1 MGHAPPVVRLALAF
15 VAGAAWE
22 LVGAPWVFAPLVA
35 LLLLAAPI
43 GASRRPDLRPLW
55 VVCALSGLTAAR
67 VGSGAACDP
76 PVVGGGAVVLEGR
89 FLASPLG
96 GSAPFR
102 SPAACGDVTVVAAAA
117 LAVVGPRALP
127 AGVPVQLHGHWR
139 QGRLRPWFQAS
150 EGAVV
155 GERSAAAAQGDTAV
169 GEADASVGWRWWPV
183 RWRDHLVERL
193 RRLYGARA
201 PLVAALTLARREG
214 LDRDLQDRFARSGIA
229 HLLAISGFHVGV
241 IAGGVLTALA
251 LLGVGARRRELGA
264 AAAAWA
270 YVALIGFP
278 DAACRAALML
288 ALVALS
294 RARGRPPARWAPLG
308 AALLV
313 LVVVEP
319 DKLGSAGF
327 QLSFAGVAGLLAWAG
342 PLTAWIRRVS
352 HGHCPHALATALAAG
367 LAATLATLP
376 VVAWHFE
383 RVSVVG
389 IPATLAATPLVSL
402 ALMGSLASL
411 AVDFAWPDL
420 ATFLAGGVSVLLG
433 ALERVAEVSAAPR
446 WASVW
451 TTRTSV
457 VAGSLGMALA
467 MHIARQPRIG
477 ARARRL
483 LVAAYAA
490 SGLLIW
496 PLLLALQG
504 RGSVELLVID
514 VGQGDAIA
522 VRSPRGRWILVDAG
536 PPSRDADPRA
546 HPAVR
551 ALEAR
556 GVGRLEALVLTH
568 PDLDHIG
575 GAEAV
580 LAALD
585 VGAVYDP
592 ALPAAK
598 EDFVAVLDAA
608 ASHGVPWRAARAGA
622 RIELDGVVLDVLHP
636 PDSIGRDAESNAT
649 SVVLR
654 LAFGA
659 FDALLTGDAYT
670 DVERALLPEIG
681 GLEVLKVGHHGSDTS
696 TDSLLVAHAQPQVA
710 LISVGRTNRYGHP
723 SPRVVARLE
732 RGGAEV
738 RRTDLEGTISVVA
751 RPDGRYDVRSS
762 ARR

>member
-15 VAGAAWE
+15 AAGVAWG
-22 LVGAPWVFAPLVA
+22 LIGAPLLLAPLAA
-35 LLLLAAPI
+35 LLLLLAPND
-43 GASRRPDLRPLW
+43 ASRSPDLRPVW
-55 VVCALSGLTAAR
+55 VACGLCGLAAAR
-67 VGSGAACDP
+67 LATAGAACASAAGVGAG
-76 PVVGGGAVVLEGR
+76 PVALEGR

-102 SPAACGDVTVVAAAA
+102 PLSACGDVTVVVPSAGGSQASAS
-117 LAVVGPRALP
+117 VS
-127 AGVPVQLHGHWR
+127 AGVPVRLEGHWR
-139 QGRLRPWFQAS
+139 QGRVRPWFQAT
-150 EGAVV
+150 EAARLDAAPD
-155 GERSAAAAQGDTAV
+155 EREWA
-169 GEADASVGWRWWPV
+169 WWPV

-193 RRLYGARA
+193 RRLYGERA

-214 LDRDLQDRFARSGIA
+214 LDRDLQESFARSGIA

-241 IAGGVLTALA
+241 IAGAVLTGLA
-251 LLGVGARRRELGA
+251 LCGVGARRRELGA

-308 AALLV
+308 AALLT
-313 LVVVEP
+313 LVAVAPE
-319 DKLGSAGF
+319 KLASAGF
-327 QLSFAGVAGLLAWAG
+327 QLSFAGAAGLVAWAG
-342 PLTAWIRRVS
+342 PLSRTIRRLS
-352 HGHCPHALATALAAG
+352 RRRCPEGLATALAAG

-383 RVSVVG
+383 RVSLVG

-411 AVDFAWPDL
+411 AIDFAWPAL
-420 ATFLAGGVSVLLG
+420 ASFLAGGVALLLAG
-433 ALERVAEVSAAPR
+433 LEVVAEASAAPR
-446 WASVW
+446 WASAW
-451 TTRTSV
+451 TTRSSV
-457 VAGSLGMALA
+457 IAGTCGLVLATRLAL
-467 MHIARQPRIG
+467 QPRIG

-483 LVAAYAA
+483 LVGAYVA
-490 SGLLIW
+490 SGVLAW

-504 RGSVELLVID
+504 RGSMELLVID

-522 VRSPRGRWILVDAG
+522 LRSPRGRWLLVDAG
-536 PPSRDADPRA
+536 PSVRNGDANA

-551 ALEAR
+551 ALRAR

-575 GAEAV
+575 GAAAV
-580 LAALD
+580 LSTLD
-585 VGAVYDP
+585 VRAVYDP
-592 ALPAAK
+592 AIPAPK
-598 EDFVAVLDAA
+598 QDFVDVLDVAA
-608 ASHGVPWRAARAGA
+608 ARGVPWRAARAGGQ
-622 RIELDGVVLDVLHP
+622 IELDGLRLEILHP
-636 PDSIGRDAESNAT
+636 PDSIAADAESNAT

-654 LAFGA
+654 LSYGE

-670 DVERALLPEIG
+670 DVERALLPELAP
-681 GLEVLKVGHHGSDTS
+681 LEVLKVGHHGSDTS
-696 TDSLLVAHAQPQVA
+696 TDSLLLAHTRPEVA

-723 SPRVVARLE
+723 SPRVVERLE
-732 RGGAEV
+732 RSGADV
-738 RRTDLEGTISVVA
+738 RRTDLEGTLSIVA
-751 RPDGRYDVRSS
+751 RKDGRYEVRGE
-762 ARR
+762 RR